1 MEQMICHIAGGFVTE
16 AELPS
21 QPVSPQPGCRDP
33 AHLPQQ
39 PGWHEEKNIARDNIQ
54 LRIHTPPHSA
64 LSPPSAS
71 KQHPEPVPEV
81 PVDEEGQDGLW
92 GAMPLTLQAT
102 QKDKITATLCDE
114 YKGF

>member
-1 MEQMICHIAGGFVTE
+1 MARGEKHSAGQYT
-16 AELPS
+16 APYT
-21 QPVSPQPGCRDP
+21 
-33 AHLPQQ
+33 
-39 PGWHEEKNIARDNIQ
+39 
-54 LRIHTPPHSA
+54 HTPPPSA

-71 KQHPEPVPEV
+71 KQHSEPVPEV

-102 QKDKITATLCDE
+102 QKDKITATLCNE